1 MGRPYLSVL
10 GGRQKPFCL
19 FMWAFLQTENPP
31 TPLHC
36 EARVSSWCLVNF
48 SSLLHKPH
56 FSMTFSFI
64 FNTDPSTLTDLLL
77 NIYIYTHIYGYTYIY
92 RPTYGMYHLSSTE
105 KQRENWEGEL
115 LIFSVFSI
123 NLVTQPAEGAL
134 NIKHNI
140 FLQEFA
146 IVDSNGDINRNYFL
160 LNVLLTQYLKEWEA
174 S

>member
-56 FSMTFSFI
+56 FSMTFSSS
-64 FNTDPSTLTDLLL
+64 STQILPHWQTCYW
-77 NIYIYTHIYGYTYIY
+77 IYIYIHTYIWIHVHIQTHLWYISFILY
-92 RPTYGMYHLSSTE
+92 RKAKGKLRGRT
-105 KQRENWEGEL
+105 
-115 LIFSVFSI
+115 
-123 NLVTQPAEGAL
+123 L
-134 NIKHNI
+134 NILSIFNKSSHSTCWGSFKHKAQHLFTGICNC
-140 FLQEFA
+140 
-146 IVDSNGDINRNYFL
+146 
-160 LNVLLTQYLKEWEA
+160 
-174 S
+174 